1 MKIYG
6 LISAVEA
13 CSHSQKNKRFDKEV
27 HYGFCSDLMSDT
39 LMMNNTADEEMLSE
53 TVLITGLC
61 THQAIRAASILGI
74 DIILFV
80 QGKTP
85 STQVVD
91 AAEESNIMLLGT
103 KKTMFETSG
112 ILFEHGIGPVHI
124 NTNTNHHLEYT
135 G

>member
-6 LISAVEA
+6 LISTVEA
-13 CSHSQKNKRFDKEV
+13 CSHTQKNKRFDKEV
-27 HYGFCSDLMSDT
+27 HYAFCSDLMSDT
-39 LMMNNTADEEMLSE
+39 LMMNNTVDNTMLSD

-61 THQAIRAASILGI
+61 TQQAIRAANILNI
-74 DIILFV
+74 KIILFV
-80 QGKTP
+80 QGKRP

-112 ILFEHGIGPVHI
+112 ILFDHGIQPVHI
-124 NTNTNHHLEYT
+124 NINNNHHFEYA